1 MPEVDITPI
10 VFALVLL
17 VPGFLFPEKGR
28 DR

>member
-10 VFALVLL
+10 VFALLLL
-17 VPGFLFPEKGR
+17 VPGVLFPEKGG